1 MENDRNDL
9 PEWLNNRDSDESD
22 FSGYSSDEVDSDR
35 AQSSGNDDSDR
46 SGSESENEGGPAERW
61 VVNDRTAR
69 PKSQFFGP
77 VPGAN
82 AVLGPDENELDFFLL
97 FFPAFLFE
105 LLVNQTNLYARQ
117 RQQTRPDAKWSPVTE
132 EEIKA
137 WLGMR
142 VAMSILQ
149 LPQTA
154 MYWSTDSLF
163 GNLPLKKV
171 MTRDR
176 FDKISQYFHLNDSTQ
191 NLPRDN
197 PGRDK
202 IYHVRPVHDAV
213 LDRCLTTYNA
223 HQNVSI
229 DEAMIKFRGRLAF
242 RQYMP
247 AKPTKYGIK
256 VWMRSDPTN
265 GYTNEFQIYTGK
277 VDGRREVGL
286 AERVVCDLSRRIWNR
301 HHIVNVD
308 NFFTSYDLFH
318 RLLQNGTYARGT
330 ARTNRKKFPIQNLPK
345 NAVKVQGQFRTAQR
359 GEVTAVVWMD
369 KKPVYALSTADDSA
383 TIETTVSRKSR
394 NGEIKQVPCPTV
406 ITEYNGNMNGVDH
419 ADQLRT
425 EYSTYRTSK
434 KWWAYVFWFLFDVA
448 VTNGFVL
455 MKESPNHNRVTKN
468 NRQKPRTMIEFRMNL
483 AKLLIGDYKEN
494 DRAALATISNGHF
507 PEKGEK
513 RGRCRQCSKTQ
524 RRREVLNKCK
534 ECNIHLCT
542 DCFEPYHRDLARNR
556 R

>member
-1 MENDRNDL
+1 MENQRNNH
-9 PEWLNNRDSDESD
+9 PEWIIDEGDRGSDESG
-22 FSGYSSDEVDSDR
+22 FSGYSEDDIDSDR
-35 AQSSGNDDSDR
+35 AYSSENDDS
-46 SGSESENEGGPAERW
+46 GSNGEQENEPDQGWE
-61 VVNDRTAR
+61 VKDRTAR

-82 AVLGPDENELDFFLL
+82 VLMGPDTNELDFFLL

-105 LLVNQTNLYARQ
+105 IMVTQTNLYARQ
-117 RQQTRPDAKWSPVTE
+117 KQQARPDPKWTPVVE
-132 EEIKA
+132 EEMKA

-142 VAMSILQ
+142 VAMSILH

-154 MYWSTDSLF
+154 MYWSTDALF
-163 GNLPLKKV
+163 GNLPIKKV

-176 FDKISQYFHLNDSTQ
+176 FDKISQYFHVNDSSQ

-202 IYHVRPVHDAV
+202 IYHVRPIHDTV
-213 LDRCLTTYNA
+213 LDRCLTTYSA

-265 GYTNEFQIYTGK
+265 GYTNEFQVYTGK
-277 VDGRREVGL
+277 VEGRREVGL
-286 AERVVCDLSRRIWNR
+286 SERVVCDLSRRIWNR
-301 HHIVNVD
+301 HHIINVD
-308 NFFTSYDLFH
+308 NFFTSYDLFQ

-330 ARTNRKKFPIQNLPK
+330 ARTNRKKFPLQDLPK
-345 NAVKVQGQFRTAQR
+345 NAVKEQGQFRTAQK
-359 GEVTAVVWMD
+359 GEFTAVVWMD
-369 KKPVYALSTADDSA
+369 KKPIYALSTAEDPAS
-383 TIETTVSRKSR
+383 IETTVSRKSR
-394 NGEIKQVPCPTV
+394 NREIKQVPCPSV
-406 ITEYNGNMNGVDH
+406 IPEYNSNMNGVDH

-448 VTNGFVL
+448 ITNGLVL

-483 AKLLIGDYKEN
+483 AKQLIGDYKEN
-494 DRAALATISNGHF
+494 GRAALATISNGNF

-513 RGRCRQCSKTQ
+513 RGRCRQCSKNG
-524 RRREVLNKCK
+524 RRREVITRCK
-534 ECNIHLCT
+534 ECSIHLCT
-542 DCFEPYHRDLARNR
+542 DCFEPYHRSLAHNR
-556 R
+556 M